1 MHRMPKNFTPDL
13 FAALLMIQPL
23 SAGEQAQSG
32 VQMSAA
38 IHETVTRPKVR
49 PVALPHTRWTHM
61 AGHAGWTRAAM
72 SALRAHGSPLVQM
85 VPRDIAR
92 WCPAYPDATDRQRRA
107 FWTGFLSALAKHEST
122 YRPTAVGGGGRW
134 FGLLQIAPATA
145 RSYGC
150 RARSGAALKNGGA
163 NLSCAIRIMARTVP
177 RDGVIH
183 GYKNGKG
190 RGVTA
195 DWGPMHSKSK
205 RQDMAAWLADQPYCQ
220 LVQSTR
226 PKARP

>member
-1 MHRMPKNFTPDL
+1 MT
-13 FAALLMIQPL
+13 AI
-23 SAGEQAQSG
+23 SG
-32 VQMSAA
+32 FDPGLESL
-38 IHETVTRPKVR
+38 EP
-49 PVALPHTRWTHM
+49 
-61 AGHAGWTRAAM
+61 
-72 SALRAHGSPLVQM
+72 S
-85 VPRDIAR
+85 DIDR
-92 WCPAYPDATDRQRRA
+92 WCPAYAESERLERQA
-107 FWTGFLSALAKHEST
+107 FWVGFMSALAKHEST
-122 YRPTAVGGGGRW
+122 YKQTAVSPNGKW